1 MNKDILNL
9 NSTLPSLNK
18 VYAPLDVWG
27 NTVGRYFDYK
37 KETAM
42 IEHATVKIKE
52 QTKVI
57 LKQIDS
63 ELQRE
68 LDRNDKSFK
77 QEMLRLQTIANEL
90 NSGAV
95 TRESICNH
103 ILELTRQLGDTA
115 IPISVKE
122 SIPQLIA
129 MAHQQ
134 LSDERKSSIDKLNL
148 MSGFEPNQELIK
160 GD

>member
-1 MNKDILNL
+1 MKKDIIDLSRNL
-9 NSTLPSLNK
+9 PLLNK
-18 VYAPLDVWG
+18 TYAPLDVWN

-42 IEHATVKIKE
+42 IHHATQQLKAETKI
-52 QTKVI
+52 I
-57 LKQIDS
+57 LKKIDS

-103 ILELTRQLGDTA
+103 ISELTRQLGDSA
-115 IPISVKE
+115 IPMSVKE

-134 LSDERKSSIDKLNL
+134 LSDERKSSMDKLNL
-148 MSGFEPNQELIK
+148 MSGFEPNQKLIK